1 VLTTVLRAPGRA
13 KQEIVARVP
22 PLRLL
27 SDRRHQQ
34 RLREFEPRLPSLK
47 PDHEALVTAVR
58 EHGAAVSTLDAL
70 RLPGSDRM
78 RDGASALAA
87 VVRERFRND
96 AETVGLPRG
105 AVHERPDVWQWG
117 LNEAL
122 LDVVERYL
130 GLPARYLGAT
140 VRCERATGHAV
151 GVRQWHRDVE
161 DRRMLKILVWLNDV
175 DADGGPFE
183 YVHRRHTERLTTSLR
198 YVSGFVSDEAVER
211 LVPRDRW
218 QQATGPTW
226 TCVLADPANVFHRAM
241 PPVLRDRYSL
251 TFSYTTRWPRRVLPS
266 SPVTRRQAELA
277 VQGLNER
284 QRSCLPPAV
293 ARRGGQ
299 ARRTARRS
307 PDPGSARLTRRADG
321 GVPALP

>member
-1 VLTTVLRAPGRA
+1 VLTTVVRAPGRA

-22 PLRLL
+22 PLRLW
-27 SDRRHQQ
+27 SDWRHQQ
-34 RLREFEPRLPSLK
+34 RLRDFEPRLPSLK
-47 PDHEALVTAVR
+47 PAHEALVTAVH
-58 EHGAAVSTLDAL
+58 EHGAAVSSLGAL
-70 RLPGSDRM
+70 AVPGSDRM

-87 VVRERFRND
+87 VVRARFRSD

-140 VRCERATGHAV
+140 VRCERATGHTV

-183 YVHRRHTERLTTSLR
+183 YVDRRHTERLTTSLR
-198 YVSGFVSDEAVER
+198 YVSGFVGDEAIER
-211 LVPRDRW
+211 LVPRDLW
-218 QQATGPTW
+218 QQATGPAW

-241 PPVLRDRYSL
+241 PPVRRDRYSL
-251 TFSYTTRWPRRVLPS
+251 TFSYTTRRPRRVLPS
-266 SPVTRRQAELA
+266 SPVTQRQAGLA

-284 QRSCLPPAV
+284 QRSCLPPAL
-293 ARRGGQ
+293 A
-299 ARRTARRS
+299 RTAARS
-307 PDPGSARLTRRADG
+307 IGLPDARPIPGR
-321 GVPALP
+321 PA